1 MNLTQSF
8 IEAIESLIANK
19 MRSSLTMLGI
29 VIGVAAVIAMLAL
42 GTGAQDSIIGEIEG
56 IGTNLLFIR
65 TDDENVLTPKPLTL
79 ADAEALD
86 DPVQAPA
93 VNAIAAAVQ
102 GAAEV
107 SYSGES
113 SVTTVIGVTPEYT
126 TVQNMIVA
134 EGEVLNDTHLTGLAS
149 VAILGANV
157 AEDLFG
163 RTNGVIG
170 ESVRISGQPYRVI
183 GVLTSEG
190 GSDFGSA
197 DDQVLVPLTTAQLRI
212 HPQDTRGEVDTI
224 YVSAVSAE
232 AVQDAVTQ
240 VSNILRTRHHNE
252 IGAEDFSIM
261 SQQSMVD
268 MMSTVTGVLTIFL
281 GGVAGISLLVGGI
294 GIMNIMLV
302 SVVERTRE
310 IGLRKAMGARRIDIL
325 AQFLVESSLLSV
337 IGGGLGIVL
346 GWGIS
351 MLVGQIAT
359 ASDFALDPV
368 ISMDAVLMATL
379 FSAAVG
385 IFFGLYPANR
395 AAALEPV
402 EALRTD

>member
-8 IEAIESLIANK
+8 IEAVESLMANK

-29 VIGVAAVIAMLAL
+29 IIGVAAVISMLAL

-65 TDDENVLTPKPLTL
+65 TDNENVLTPKPLTL
-79 ADAEALD
+79 ADAEALN

-113 SVTTVIGVTPEYT
+113 TVTTVIGVTPEYT

-134 EGEVLNDTHLTGLAS
+134 EGEYLNDTHLTGLAS

-170 ESVRISGQPYRVI
+170 ETVRISGQPFRVI
-183 GVLTSEG
+183 GVLTTEG

-224 YVSAVSAE
+224 YVSATSSE

-268 MMSTVTGVLTIFL
+268 MMSSITGILTIFL

-310 IGLRKAMGARRIDIL
+310 IGLRKAMGARRTDIL
-325 AQFLVESSLLSV
+325 SQFLVESSLLSV

-346 GWGIS
+346 GWAIS
-351 MLVGQIAT
+351 ALVGQIA
-359 ASDFALDPV
+359 AVSDFAINPV
-368 ISMDAVLMATL
+368 IGLDAVLMATL

>member
-1 MNLTQSF
+1 MNFTQSF
-8 IEAIESLIANK
+8 IEAIESLTANK
-19 MRSSLTMLGI
+19 MRSGLTMLGI
-29 VIGVAAVIAMLAL
+29 IIGVAAVIALLAL
-42 GTGAQDSIIGEIEG
+42 GSGAQDSIIGEIEG

-65 TDDENVLTPKPLTL
+65 TDEESVINPKPLTL
-79 ADAEALD
+79 ADVEALD
-86 DPVQAPA
+86 DPLQAPA
-93 VNAIAAAVQ
+93 VEAVAAAVQ

-113 SVTTVIGVTPEYT
+113 SVVTVIGVTPDYT
-126 TVQNMIVA
+126 QVQNMTVT
-134 EGEVLNDTHLTGLAS
+134 EGEYLTDTHLTGQAS
-149 VAILGANV
+149 VAILGATV

-163 RTNGVIG
+163 RTNGIIG
-170 ESVRISGQPYRVI
+170 ESVRISGQPFRVI
-183 GVLTSEG
+183 GVLSAEG

-197 DDQVLVPLTTAQLRI
+197 DDQVLIPLTTAQVRV
-212 HPQDTRGEVDTI
+212 HPQDTRGEVNII
-224 YVSAVSAE
+224 YVSAISAE
-232 AVQDAVTQ
+232 GVQDAITQ
-240 VSNILRTRHHNE
+240 VSNILRERHRNE

-268 MMSTVTGVLTIFL
+268 MMSTITGVLTIFL

-310 IGLRKAMGARRIDIL
+310 IGLRKAMGARRSDIL
-325 AQFLVESSLLSV
+325 SQFLVESSLLSV
-337 IGGGLGIVL
+337 IGGGIGIVL
-346 GWGIS
+346 GWAIS
-351 MLVGQIAT
+351 ALVGQIAT
-359 ASDFALDPV
+359 ASDFALNPV
-368 ISMDAVLMATL
+368 IGMDAILMATL

-395 AAALEPV
+395 AATLEPV

>member
-65 TDDENVLTPKPLTL
+65 TDNENVLTPKPLTL

-93 VNAIAAAVQ
+93 VNAVAAAVQ

-113 SVTTVIGVTPEYT
+113 TVTTVIGVTPEYT

-134 EGEVLNDTHLTGLAS
+134 EGEYLNETHLTGLAS

-212 HPQDTRGEVDTI
+212 HPQDTRGGVGTI
-224 YVSAVSAE
+224 YVSAISAE
-232 AVQDAVTQ
+232 TVQDAVTQ
-240 VSNILRTRHHNE
+240 VSNILRSRHNNE

-268 MMSTVTGVLTIFL
+268 MMSSITGILTIFL

-302 SVVERTRE
+302 SVVESAPER
-310 IGLRKAMGARRIDIL
+310 LVCARPWVPEKSI
-325 AQFLVESSLLSV
+325 
-337 IGGGLGIVL
+337 
-346 GWGIS
+346 
-351 MLVGQIAT
+351 
-359 ASDFALDPV
+359 
-368 ISMDAVLMATL
+368 
-379 FSAAVG
+379 FSPS
-385 IFFGLYPANR
+385 F
-395 AAALEPV
+395 
-402 EALRTD
+402 